1 MLISS
6 YLSDNNYRDIFLY
19 GSDRDMSSIIF
30 IAIFFFGSGRL
41 YRVQGEPPMS
51 AKKLNNPLPLD
62 DQLCYA
68 IYSAGMAIQRVYKPL
83 LDELGLTYPQ
93 YLVLNILWRE
103 DNLTVGSIAERLAL
117 ESSTL
122 TPLLKRME
130 AAGLLRRTRNPANER
145 QVVVGLTDKG
155 RELRSRA
162 GCLADALLSSS
173 GQSPT
178 HLNQINRDVRELRD
192 AIYEHAGAWSCTA

>member
-1 MLISS
+1 M
-6 YLSDNNYRDIFLY
+6 
-19 GSDRDMSSIIF
+19 
-30 IAIFFFGSGRL
+30 
-41 YRVQGEPPMS
+41 P

-83 LDELGLTYPQ
+83 LDDLGLTYPQ
-93 YLVLNILWRE
+93 YLALNVLWRE
-103 DNLTVGSIAERLAL
+103 DKLTVGSIAERLAL

-130 AAGLLRRTRNPANER
+130 AAGLLRRTRSPANER
-145 QVVVGLTDKG
+145 QVVVALTDKG

-173 GQSPT
+173 GQSPA
-178 HLNQINRDVRELRD
+178 HLNQINRDLRELRD
-192 AIYEHAGAWSCTA
+192 AIYEHTGVWKSTA

>member
-1 MLISS
+1 M
-6 YLSDNNYRDIFLY
+6 
-19 GSDRDMSSIIF
+19 
-30 IAIFFFGSGRL
+30 
-41 YRVQGEPPMS
+41 P
-51 AKKLNNPLPLD
+51 AKKLNYPLPLD

-68 IYSAGMAIQRVYKPL
+68 IYSAGIAIQRVYKPL
-83 LDELGLTYPQ
+83 LDDLGLTYPQ
-93 YLVLNILWRE
+93 YLVLNVLWRE
-103 DNLTVGSIAERLAL
+103 DKLTVGGIAERLAL

-122 TPLLKRME
+122 TPLLKRLE

-145 QVVVGLTDKG
+145 QVVVALTDKG

-173 GQSPT
+173 GQSPA

-192 AIYEHAGAWSCTA
+192 AIYEHTGVWRSTA

>member
-1 MLISS
+1 M
-6 YLSDNNYRDIFLY
+6 
-19 GSDRDMSSIIF
+19 
-30 IAIFFFGSGRL
+30 
-41 YRVQGEPPMS
+41 P

-83 LDELGLTYPQ
+83 LDDLGLTYPQ
-93 YLVLNILWRE
+93 YLALNVLWRE
-103 DNLTVGSIAERLAL
+103 DKLTVGSIAERLAL

-122 TPLLKRME
+122 TPLLKRLE
-130 AAGLLRRTRNPANER
+130 AAGLLRRTRSPANER
-145 QVVVGLTDKG
+145 QVVVALTDKG
-155 RELRSRA
+155 RELRFRA

-173 GQSPT
+173 GQSPA

-192 AIYEHAGAWSCTA
+192 AIYEHTGVWRSTA